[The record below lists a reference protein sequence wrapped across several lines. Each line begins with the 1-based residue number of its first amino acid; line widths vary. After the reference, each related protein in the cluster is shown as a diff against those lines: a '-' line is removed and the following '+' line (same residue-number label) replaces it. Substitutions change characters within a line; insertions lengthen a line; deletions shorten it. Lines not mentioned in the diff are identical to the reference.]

1 MNWICMSIWF
11 YVRGVKI
18 PVVNCGSYRKT
29 KGLGVLAGIW
39 IYMYMK
45 LYKGQNSLL
54 MIFLKCIVKSNK
66 LWKECML
73 LTKTTLTIQITNIE
87 VKLYNTQKAVT
98 NLNLQCWWIFLIA
111 AGPELPILEEWLYVW
126 LLCLKFS
133 FVIKIKINSYI
144 KLSIFITS

>member
-54 MIFLKCIVKSNK
+54 MIFLKCIIKSTLKGMYVVNK
-66 LWKECML
+66 TSLA
-73 LTKTTLTIQITNIE
+73 IQITNIE
-87 VKLYNTQKAVT
+87 VKLYDTQKAVT

-111 AGPELPILEEWLYVW
+111 GGPELLILEEWLYLW